1 MERKSK
7 LQMIAVDKLHPHPQN
22 PRKVIGD
29 VTELAESIK
38 ANGIL
43 QNLTVVPN
51 NDNWDDKSDFTV
63 VIGHRRLA
71 AAKQAGL
78 TELPCAVVEM
88 TEKEQ
93 LSTMLTE
100 NMQRSD
106 LTVYE
111 QAKGFQMLIDLGD
124 SVAEVVEKTGFKEST
139 VRRRLKLAELDEES
153 FKDSQLRQPTLA
165 DYERLN
171 QIKDIDVRNELLK
184 SIGTNNFDNLLY
196 SAVKKQET
204 DEEKEKIE
212 KLCLEHG
219 MIKAQKHDEIPS
231 NYEYTG
237 FFVFKDLIGKDF
249 ADGRKRYFYFG
260 YGSNIYIYAEALE
273 KQEKNDAEEE
283 KQEKNDAE
291 EEKRK
296 LEEQRWDELVEQAEE
311 IDERCEALRRD
322 FMLNTNFNDSNKKQE
337 LVKFIVAQV
346 AAGASNKKYR
356 FEEIIE
362 HDFEDDENI
371 DSYINEHWN
380 NDSGRML
387 MATAYAL
394 SQRIYGSFDYIS
406 VNYSDK
412 TFSRKINPELNRF
425 YNLLVKLGY
434 VMSDEE
440 IQLRDGTHP
449 IFTTG
454 EVN

>member
-1 MERKSK
+1 MKKKSK
-7 LQMIAVDKLHPHPQN
+7 LQMIQVEKLHPHPDN

-29 VTELAESIK
+29 VSELAESIK

-51 NDNWDDKSDFTV
+51 NDNWDDFTV
-63 VIGHRRLA
+63 IIGHRRLA

-78 TELPCAVVEM
+78 TELPCAIVEM

-111 QAKGFQMLIDLGD
+111 EAKGCQLLLDLGD
-124 SVAEVVEKTGFKEST
+124 TVAEVAEKTGFSESKI
-139 VRRRLKLAELDEES
+139 RRRVKLCELDEEA
-153 FKDSQLRQPTLA
+153 FRESQLRQPTLQ
-165 DYERLN
+165 DYDRLN
-171 QIKDIDVRNELLK
+171 QIKDIDTRNKLLK

-196 SAVKKQET
+196 AAVKKQET

-219 MIKAQKHDEIPS
+219 MTKVQKYNEIPD

-237 FFVFKDLIGKDF
+237 IFALKDLILKDF
-249 ADGRKRYFYFG
+249 SDGRKRYFYFA
-260 YGSNIYIYAEALE
+260 YGSNVYIYAEVL
-273 KQEKNDAEEE
+273 D

-296 LEEQRWDELVEQAEE
+296 LEKQKWYEIDEQAEE
-311 IDERCEALRRD
+311 IDKRCEALRRS
-322 FMLNTNFNDSNKKQE
+322 FMLDTNFNDSSKKQE

-346 AAGASNKKYR
+346 AAGANRNVYR
-356 FEEIIE
+356 FSEVVENQ
-362 HDFEDDENI
+362 DAENI
-371 DSYINEHWN
+371 DSYINEHWDDN
-380 NDSGRML
+380 SGRML

-394 SQRIYGSFDYIS
+394 CQRTYEKLSFIYVEY
-406 VNYSDK
+406 
-412 TFSRKINPELNRF
+412 SRKTISRKNSPDLNKF
-425 YNLLVKLGY
+425 YALLCKLGY
-434 VMSDEE
+434 VMCDEE

-449 IFTTG
+449 IYTTG
-454 EVN
+454 EVK

>member
-7 LQMIAVDKLHPHPQN
+7 LQMIAVDKLHPHPDN

-51 NDNWDDKSDFTV
+51 NDDWDDKSDFTV

-111 QAKGFQMLIDLGD
+111 EAKGCQLLLDLGD
-124 SVAEVVEKTGFKEST
+124 TVAEVAEKTGFSESKI
-139 VRRRLKLAELDEES
+139 RRRVKLCELDEEA
-153 FKDSQLRQPTLA
+153 FKESQIRQPTLA
-165 DYERLN
+165 DYDRLN
-171 QIKDIDVRNELLK
+171 QIKDIETRNKLLE

-204 DEEKEKIE
+204 EEEKEKIE

-219 MIKAQKHDEIPS
+219 MIKVQGFKEIP
-231 NYEYTG
+231 NDYDYMG
-237 FFVFKDLIGKDF
+237 IFALKDLVGKDF
-249 ADGRKRYFYFG
+249 ADGRKRYFYFA
-260 YGSNIYIYAEALE
+260 YGSNIYIYAEALD
-273 KQEKNDAEEE
+273 KQEKNDAE
-283 KQEKNDAE
+283 D
-291 EEKRK
+291 EKRK
-296 LEEQRWDELVEQAEE
+296 LEEQRWDELVEQAKE
-311 IDERCEALRRD
+311 IDERCEALRIG
-322 FMLNTNFNDSNKKQE
+322 FMLDANFSDSNKKQE
-337 LVKFIVAQV
+337 LIKYITAQV
-346 AAGASNKKYR
+346 AADARIKDYH
-356 FEEIIE
+356 FEEIIG
-362 HDFEDDENI
+362 HDFEDNEI
-371 DSYINEHWN
+371 TDSYINEHWSDN
-380 NDSGRML
+380 SGRML
-387 MATAYAL
+387 MAAAYAL
-394 SQRIYGSFDYIS
+394 CQTNYSSFSYIS

-412 TFSRKINPELNRF
+412 TFSQKNNLDLNRF
-425 YNLLVKLGY
+425 YVLLCKLGY

>member
-1 MERKSK
+1 MNKKSK
-7 LQMIAVDKLHPHPQN
+7 LQMIPTDKLHPHPDN

-29 VTELAESIK
+29 VSELAESIK

-51 NDNWDDKSDFTV
+51 NDNWDDFTV
-63 VIGHRRLA
+63 IIGHRRLA

-139 VRRRLKLAELDEES
+139 VRRLKLAELDEES

-171 QIKDIDVRNELLK
+171 QIKNIDVRNELLK

-237 FFVFKDLIGKDF
+237 FFALKDLIGKDF

-260 YGSNIYIYAEALE
+260 YGSNIYIYAEAF
-273 KQEKNDAEEE
+273 E

-311 IDERCEALRRD
+311 IDERCEALRIG
-322 FMLNTNFNDSNKKQE
+322 FMLDTNFNDSNKKQE

-346 AAGASNKKYR
+346 AAGASRNVYR
-356 FEEIIE
+356 FSEVVENQ
-362 HDFEDDENI
+362 DTENI
-371 DSYINEHWN
+371 DSYINEHWDDN
-380 NDSGRML
+380 SGRML

-394 SQRIYGSFDYIS
+394 CQRTYEKLSFIYVEY
-406 VNYSDK
+406 
-412 TFSRKINPELNRF
+412 SRKTISRKNSPDLNKF
-425 YNLLVKLGY
+425 YALLCKLGY

-454 EVN
+454 EVK

>member
-1 MERKSK
+1 MERKPT
-7 LQMIAVDKLHPHPQN
+7 LTTIAIEKLHPHPNN

-29 VTELAESIK
+29 VSELAESIK

-43 QNLTVVPN
+43 QNLTVVPM
-51 NDNWDDKSDFTV
+51 NDDWTEFTV
-63 VIGHRRLA
+63 IIGHRRLA

-111 QAKGFQMLIDLGD
+111 EAKGCQLLLDLGD
-124 SVAEVVEKTGFKEST
+124 TVAEVAEKTGFSESKI
-139 VRRRLKLAELDEES
+139 RRRVKLCELDEEA
-153 FKDSQLRQPTLA
+153 FKESQIRQPTLQ
-165 DYERLN
+165 DYDRLN
-171 QIKDIDVRNELLK
+171 QIKDIDTRNKLLK

-204 DEEKEKIE
+204 DEEKERIE

-219 MIKAQKHDEIPS
+219 MIKAQKRDEIPS

-237 FFVFKDLIGKDF
+237 FFALKDLIGKDF

-260 YGSNIYIYAEALE
+260 YSSNVYIYAEALE
-273 KQEKNDAEEE
+273 KQEKNDPEV
-283 KQEKNDAE
+283 
-291 EEKRK
+291 EKRK
-296 LEEQRWDELVEQAEE
+296 LEEQKWDELVEQAEE
-311 IDERCEALRRD
+311 IDERCEALRIG
-322 FMLNTNFNDSNKKQE
+322 FMLDTNFNGSNKKQE
-337 LVKFIVAQV
+337 LINYILYSMSEREEYNQITFCALSGLKYDDNNECINLDDCMKDIGKMLMS
-346 AAGASNKKYR
+346 AAYAFFKDWQNDS
-356 FEEIIE
+356 
-362 HDFEDDENI
+362 
-371 DSYINEHWN
+371 SYILV
-380 NDSGRML
+380 D
-387 MATAYAL
+387 YA
-394 SQRIYGSFDYIS
+394 
-406 VNYSDK
+406 DK
-412 TFSRKINPELNRF
+412 TITRKINPELNRF

-449 IFTTG
+449 IFTSG
-454 EVN
+454 EVK

>member
-1 MERKSK
+1 MNKKSK
-7 LQMIAVDKLHPHPQN
+7 LQMIPTDKLHPHPDN

-29 VTELAESIK
+29 VSELAESIK

-51 NDNWDDKSDFTV
+51 DDNWDDFTV
-63 VIGHRRLA
+63 IIGHRRLA

-78 TELPCAVVEM
+78 TELLCAVVEM

-124 SVAEVVEKTGFKEST
+124 RVAEVVEKTGFKEST

-171 QIKDIDVRNELLK
+171 QIKNIDARNELLK
-184 SIGTNNFDNLLY
+184 SIGTNNFDNFLY

-237 FFVFKDLIGKDF
+237 FFALKDLIGKDF

-260 YGSNIYIYAEALE
+260 YGSNIYIYAEALD
-273 KQEKNDAEEE
+273 KQEKNDAE
-283 KQEKNDAE
+283 D
-291 EEKRK
+291 EKRK

-311 IDERCEALRRD
+311 IDERCEALRIG
-322 FMLNTNFNDSNKKQE
+322 FMLDTNFNDSSKKQE

-346 AAGASNKKYR
+346 AAGASRNAHR
-356 FEEIIE
+356 FSEVVENQ
-362 HDFEDDENI
+362 DAENI
-371 DSYINEHWN
+371 DNYINEHWGDN
-380 NDSGRML
+380 SGRLL
-387 MATAYAL
+387 MAAAYASCQRTYEEL
-394 SQRIYGSFDYIS
+394 SFIYVGYNS
-406 VNYSDK
+406 K
-412 TFSRKINPELNRF
+412 TISRKNSPDLNKF
-425 YNLLVKLGY
+425 YALLCKLGY

-454 EVN
+454 EVK

>member
-1 MERKSK
+1 MERKPT
-7 LQMIAVDKLHPHPQN
+7 LTTIAIEKLHPHPDN
-22 PRKVIGD
+22 PRKVLGD
-29 VTELAESIK
+29 IDELAESIK
-38 ANGIL
+38 ASGIL
-43 QNLTVVPN
+43 QNLTVVPM
-51 NDNWDDKSDFTV
+51 NDDWTEFTV
-63 VIGHRRLA
+63 IIGHRRLA

-111 QAKGFQMLIDLGD
+111 EAKGCQLLLDLGD
-124 SVAEVVEKTGFKEST
+124 TVAEVAEKTGFSESKI
-139 VRRRLKLAELDEES
+139 RRRVKLCELDEEA
-153 FKDSQLRQPTLA
+153 FKESQIRQPTLQ
-165 DYERLN
+165 DYDRLN
-171 QIKDIDVRNELLK
+171 QIKDIEVRNELLK

-196 SAVKKQET
+196 SAVQKQEA

-219 MIKAQKHDEIPS
+219 MIKAQKYREIPD

-237 FFVFKDLIGKDF
+237 IFALKNLIGKDF
-249 ADGRKRYFYFG
+249 ADGRKRYFYFA
-260 YGSNIYIYAEALE
+260 YGSNVYIYAEALE
-273 KQEKNDAEEE
+273 KQEKN
-283 KQEKNDAE
+283 NAE

-296 LEEQRWDELVEQAEE
+296 LEEQRWDELEEQAEE
-311 IDERCEALRRD
+311 IDERCEALRRG
-322 FMLNTNFNDSNKKQE
+322 FMLDTNFNDNNKKQE

-346 AAGASNKKYR
+346 ATGVINKAHR
-356 FEEIIE
+356 FGEVVENQ
-362 HDFEDDENI
+362 DDENT
-371 DSYINEHWN
+371 DSYINEHWSDN
-380 NDSGRML
+380 SGRML

-394 SQRIYGSFDYIS
+394 CQRTYENLSFICVDYNS
-406 VNYSDK
+406 K
-412 TFSRKINPELNRF
+412 TISRKNSPDLNKF
-425 YNLLVKLGY
+425 YALLCKLGY

-454 EVN
+454 EVK

>member
-7 LQMIAVDKLHPHPQN
+7 LQMIAVDKLHPHPDN

-43 QNLTVVPN
+43 QNLTVVPM
-51 NDNWDDKSDFTV
+51 NDDWTEFTV
-63 VIGHRRLA
+63 IIGHRRLA

-111 QAKGFQMLIDLGD
+111 EAKGCQLLLDLGD
-124 SVAEVVEKTGFKEST
+124 TVAEIAEKTGFSESKI
-139 VRRRLKLAELDEES
+139 RRRVKLCELDEES
-153 FKDSQLRQPTLA
+153 FKESQLRQPTLQ
-165 DYERLN
+165 DYDRLN
-171 QIKDIDVRNELLK
+171 QIKDIDVRNKLLK

-196 SAVKKQET
+196 SAVQKQET

-219 MIKAQKHDEIPS
+219 MIKAQKYREIPD

-237 FFVFKDLIGKDF
+237 IFALKDLIGKDF
-249 ADGRKRYFYFG
+249 ADGRKRYFYFA
-260 YGSNIYIYAEALE
+260 YGSNVYIYAEELE
-273 KQEKNDAEEE
+273 E
-283 KQEKNDAE
+283 QEKNDAE

-296 LEEQRWDELVEQAEE
+296 LEEQRWDELEEQAKE
-311 IDERCEALRRD
+311 IDERCEALRRG
-322 FMLNTNFNDSNKKQE
+322 FMLDANFNDSSKKQE

-346 AAGASNKKYR
+346 AAGASGNVRR
-356 FEEIIE
+356 FSEVVENQ
-362 HDFEDDENI
+362 DYKNI
-371 DSYINEHWN
+371 DSYINEHWGDN
-380 NDSGRML
+380 SGRML
-387 MATAYAL
+387 MAAAYASCQRTYEKL
-394 SQRIYGSFDYIS
+394 SFIYVDYNS
-406 VNYSDK
+406 K
-412 TFSRKINPELNRF
+412 TISRKNSPDLNKF
-425 YNLLVKLGY
+425 YALLCKLGY

-449 IFTTG
+449 IFTSG
-454 EVN
+454 EVK

>member
-63 VIGHRRLA
+63 IIGHRRLA

-78 TELPCAVVEM
+78 TELLCAVVEM

-171 QIKDIDVRNELLK
+171 QIKNIDVRNELLK

-219 MIKAQKHDEIPS
+219 MTKVQKYRDIPS
-231 NYEYTG
+231 NYKYTG
-237 FFVFKDLIGKDF
+237 IFALKNLIGKDF
-249 ADGRKRYFYFG
+249 ADGRKRYFYFA
-260 YGSNIYIYAEALE
+260 YGSNVYIYAEAL
-273 KQEKNDAEEE
+273 E

-311 IDERCEALRRD
+311 IDERCETLRRG
-322 FMLNTNFNDSNKKQE
+322 FMLNTNFNDSNKQQE

-346 AAGASNKKYR
+346 AAGASNRKYR

-362 HDFEDDENI
+362 HDFDDENI

-394 SQRIYGSFDYIS
+394 CQRSYEKLSFIYVGYNS
-406 VNYSDK
+406 K
-412 TFSRKINPELNRF
+412 TISRKNSSDLNKF
-425 YNLLVKLGY
+425 YALLCKLGY

>member
-1 MERKSK
+1 MNKKSK
-7 LQMIAVDKLHPHPQN
+7 LQMIPTDKLHPHPQN

-29 VTELAESIK
+29 IDELAESIK

-43 QNLTVVPN
+43 QNLTVVPM
-51 NDNWDDKSDFTV
+51 NDDWTEFTV
-63 VIGHRRLA
+63 IIGHRRLA

-88 TEKEQ
+88 SEKEQ

-111 QAKGFQMLIDLGD
+111 EAKGCQLLLDLGD
-124 SVAEVVEKTGFKEST
+124 TVAEVAERTGFSESKI
-139 VRRRLKLAELDEES
+139 RRRVKLCELDEEA
-153 FKDSQLRQPTLA
+153 FKESQIRQPTLA
-165 DYERLN
+165 DYDRLN
-171 QIKDIDVRNELLK
+171 QIKDIETRNKLLE

-204 DEEKEKIE
+204 EEEKEKIE

-219 MIKAQKHDEIPS
+219 MTKVQNHDEIPS

-237 FFVFKDLIGKDF
+237 TFAIKDLVSKDF
-249 ADGRKRYFYFG
+249 ADGRKRYFYFA

-273 KQEKNDAEEE
+273 KQEKNDA
-283 KQEKNDAE
+283 

-311 IDERCEALRRD
+311 IDERCEALRIG
-322 FMLNTNFNDSNKKQE
+322 FMLDTNFNDSNKKQE

-346 AAGASNKKYR
+346 AAKYLGVALNFIYEGLKKQTLP
-356 FEEIIE
+356 IG
-362 HDFEDDENI
+362 
-371 DSYINEHWN
+371 SAVQS
-380 NDSGRML
+380 DSGRWSYNIPIDRL
-387 MATAYAL
+387 KTYASGADISLLTVLLNKLLDSGNTINERTA
-394 SQRIYGSFDYIS
+394 
-406 VNYSDK
+406 
-412 TFSRKINPELNRF
+412 
-425 YNLLVKLGY
+425 
-434 VMSDEE
+434 
-440 IQLRDGTHP
+440 
-449 IFTTG
+449 
-454 EVN
+454 

>member
-1 MERKSK
+1 MNKKSK
-7 LQMIAVDKLHPHPQN
+7 LQMIPTDKLHPHPDN

-29 VTELAESIK
+29 VSELAESIK

-51 NDNWDDKSDFTV
+51 DDNWDDFTV
-63 VIGHRRLA
+63 IIGHRRLA

-78 TELPCAVVEM
+78 TELPCAIVEM

-171 QIKDIDVRNELLK
+171 QIKNIDARNELLK

-237 FFVFKDLIGKDF
+237 FFALKDLIGKDF

-260 YGSNIYIYAEALE
+260 YGSNIYIYAEAF
-273 KQEKNDAEEE
+273 E

-296 LEEQRWDELVEQAEE
+296 LEEQRWDELVEHVEE
-311 IDERCEALRRD
+311 IDERCEALRIG
-322 FMLNTNFNDSNKKQE
+322 FMLDTNFNDSSKKQE

-346 AAGASNKKYR
+346 AAGANRNVYR
-356 FEEIIE
+356 FSEVVENQ
-362 HDFEDDENI
+362 DAENI
-371 DSYINEHWN
+371 DSYINEHWDDN
-380 NDSGRML
+380 SGRML

-412 TFSRKINPELNRF
+412 TFSRKNNPELNRF
-425 YNLLVKLGY
+425 YNLLCKLGY

-449 IFTTG
+449 IFTSG
-454 EVN
+454 EVK

>member
-1 MERKSK
+1 MERKPT
-7 LQMIAVDKLHPHPQN
+7 LTTIAIEKLHPHPDN
-22 PRKVIGD
+22 PRKVLGD
-29 VTELAESIK
+29 VSELAESIK
-38 ANGIL
+38 ASGIL
-43 QNLTVVPN
+43 QNLTVVPM
-51 NDNWDDKSDFTV
+51 NDDWTEFTV
-63 VIGHRRLA
+63 IIGHRRLA

-111 QAKGFQMLIDLGD
+111 EAKGCQLLLDLGD
-124 SVAEVVEKTGFKEST
+124 TVAEVAEKTGFSESKI
-139 VRRRLKLAELDEES
+139 RRRVKLCELDEEA
-153 FKDSQLRQPTLA
+153 FKESQIRQPTLA
-165 DYERLN
+165 DYDRLN
-171 QIKDIDVRNELLK
+171 QIKDIETRNKLLE

-237 FFVFKDLIGKDF
+237 FFALKDLIGKNF

-260 YGSNIYIYAEALE
+260 YGSNIYIYAEAF
-273 KQEKNDAEEE
+273 E

-311 IDERCEALRRD
+311 IDERCEALRIG

-346 AAGASNKKYR
+346 AAGASRNVYR
-356 FEEIIE
+356 FSEVVENQ
-362 HDFEDDENI
+362 DTENI
-371 DSYINEHWN
+371 DSYINEHWSDN
-380 NDSGRML
+380 SGRML

-394 SQRIYGSFDYIS
+394 CQRTYEKLSFIYVEY
-406 VNYSDK
+406 
-412 TFSRKINPELNRF
+412 SRKTISRKNSPDLNKF
-425 YNLLVKLGY
+425 YALLCKLGY

-449 IFTTG
+449 IFTSG
-454 EVN
+454 EVK

>member
-1 MERKSK
+1 MNKKSK
-7 LQMIAVDKLHPHPQN
+7 LQMIPTDKLHPHPDN

-29 VTELAESIK
+29 VSELAESIK

-51 NDNWDDKSDFTV
+51 DDNWDDFTV
-63 VIGHRRLA
+63 IIGHRRLA

-78 TELPCAVVEM
+78 TELPCAIVEM

-111 QAKGFQMLIDLGD
+111 EAKGCQLLLDLGD
-124 SVAEVVEKTGFKEST
+124 TVAEVAEKTGFSESKI
-139 VRRRLKLAELDEES
+139 RRRVKLCELDEES
-153 FKDSQLRQPTLA
+153 FKESQLRQPTLA

-171 QIKDIDVRNELLK
+171 QIKNIEVRNELLK

-237 FFVFKDLIGKDF
+237 FFALKDLIGKDF

-283 KQEKNDAE
+283 K
-291 EEKRK
+291 RK

-311 IDERCEALRRD
+311 IDERCEALRRG
-322 FMLNTNFNDSNKKQE
+322 FMLDTNFNDSGKKQE

-346 AAGASNKKYR
+346 AAGASRNVYR
-356 FEEIIE
+356 FSEVVENQ
-362 HDFEDDENI
+362 DTENI
-371 DSYINEHWN
+371 DSYINEHWDDN
-380 NDSGRML
+380 SGRML

-394 SQRIYGSFDYIS
+394 CQRTYEKLSFIYVEY
-406 VNYSDK
+406 
-412 TFSRKINPELNRF
+412 SRKTISRKNSPDLNKF
-425 YNLLVKLGY
+425 YALLCKLGY

-449 IFTTG
+449 IFTSG

>member
-1 MERKSK
+1 MERKPT
-7 LQMIAVDKLHPHPQN
+7 LTTIAIEKLHPHPDN
-22 PRKVIGD
+22 PRKVLGD
-29 VTELAESIK
+29 IDELADSIK

-43 QNLTVVPN
+43 QNLTVVPM
-51 NDNWDDKSDFTV
+51 NDDWTEFTV
-63 VIGHRRLA
+63 IIGHRRLA

-111 QAKGFQMLIDLGD
+111 EAKGCQLLLDLGD
-124 SVAEVVEKTGFKEST
+124 TVAEVAEKTGFSESKI
-139 VRRRLKLAELDEES
+139 RRRVKLCELDEEA
-153 FKDSQLRQPTLA
+153 FKESQLRQPTLQ
-165 DYERLN
+165 DYEKLN
-171 QIKDIDVRNELLK
+171 KIEDIEERNALLK
-184 SIGTNNFDNLLY
+184 TIGTNNFN
-196 SAVKKQET
+196 SAIYAAEAKQERKHT
-204 DEEKEKIE
+204 RDEIKKVCSDKGLLECETSGAPKGYKYEGYHNLSTLKDKSFDDGKKRMYYMSAYSNDISVYVEITKDDKIKADEESAKRESERQTLKELRE
-212 KLCLEHG
+212 RV
-219 MIKAQKHDEIPS
+219 
-231 NYEYTG
+231 N
-237 FFVFKDLIGKDF
+237 
-249 ADGRKRYFYFG
+249 
-260 YGSNIYIYAEALE
+260 
-273 KQEKNDAEEE
+273 
-283 KQEKNDAE
+283 
-291 EEKRK
+291 
-296 LEEQRWDELVEQAEE
+296 E

-322 FMLNTNFNDSNKKQE
+322 FMLDTNFNDSNKKQE

-362 HDFEDDENI
+362 HDFENDENT

-394 SQRIYGSFDYIS
+394 SQGIYGSFDYIS

-412 TFSRKINPELNRF
+412 TVSRKNNPELNKF
-425 YNLLVKLGY
+425 YALLCKLGY

-449 IFTTG
+449 IYTTG
-454 EVN
+454 EVK

>member
-43 QNLTVVPN
+43 QNLTVVPM
-51 NDNWDDKSDFTV
+51 NDDWTEFTV
-63 VIGHRRLA
+63 IIGHRRLA

-78 TELPCAVVEM
+78 TELPCAIVEM
-88 TEKEQ
+88 SEKEQ

-111 QAKGFQMLIDLGD
+111 EAKGCQLLLDLGD
-124 SVAEVVEKTGFKEST
+124 TVSEIAEKTGFSESKI
-139 VRRRLKLAELDEES
+139 RRRVKLCELDEEA
-153 FKDSQLRQPTLA
+153 FKESQIRQPTLA
-165 DYERLN
+165 DYDRLN
-171 QIKDIDVRNELLK
+171 QIKDIETRNKLLE

-212 KLCLEHG
+212 KFCLEQG
-219 MIKAQKHDEIPS
+219 MTKVQKYHEIPS

-237 FFVFKDLIGKDF
+237 AFELKDLIGKDF
-249 ADGRKRYFYFG
+249 ADGIKRYFYFA
-260 YGSNIYIYAEALE
+260 YSSNIYIYAEALK
-273 KQEKNDAEEE
+273 KQEKNDP
-283 KQEKNDAE
+283 E

-311 IDERCEALRRD
+311 IDERCEALRRG
-322 FMLNTNFNDSNKKQE
+322 FMLDTNFNDSNKKQE
-337 LVKFIVAQV
+337 LIKYITAQV
-346 AAGASNKKYR
+346 AAGALIKDYHL
-356 FEEIIE
+356 EEIIG
-362 HDFEDDENI
+362 HNCEDDESI
-371 DSYINEHWN
+371 DSYISEHWSDN
-380 NDSGRML
+380 SGRML
-387 MATAYAL
+387 MAAAYAL
-394 SQRIYGSFDYIS
+394 CQTNHSSFSYIS

-412 TFSRKINPELNRF
+412 TFSRKNNLDLNRF
-425 YNLLVKLGY
+425 YVLLCKLGY

-454 EVN
+454 EVK

>member
-7 LQMIAVDKLHPHPQN
+7 LQMIAVDKLQPHPQN

-51 NDNWDDKSDFTV
+51 NDDWDDKSDFTV

-88 TEKEQ
+88 SEKEQ

-111 QAKGFQMLIDLGD
+111 EA
-124 SVAEVVEKTGFKEST
+124 FKES
-139 VRRRLKLAELDEES
+139 
-153 FKDSQLRQPTLA
+153 QIRQPTLQ
-165 DYERLN
+165 DYDRLN
-171 QIKDIDVRNELLK
+171 QIKDIEVRNELLK

-204 DEEKEKIE
+204 NEEKEKIE

-219 MIKAQKHDEIPS
+219 IIKVQNHDEIPI

-237 FFVFKDLIGKDF
+237 TFAIKDLIGKDF
-249 ADGRKRYFYFG
+249 ADGRKRYFYFA
-260 YGSNIYIYAEALE
+260 YSPNIYIYAEAL
-273 KQEKNDAEEE
+273 E

-346 AAGASNKKYR
+346 AAEASNQEYR
-356 FEEIIE
+356 FEEIIK
-362 HDFEDDENI
+362 HDFEDDDENI
-371 DSYINEHWN
+371 DSYINEHWSDN
-380 NDSGRML
+380 SGRML
-387 MATAYAL
+387 MAAAYAL
-394 SQRIYGSFDYIS
+394 CQTNYSSFSYIS
-406 VNYSDK
+406 VSYLDK
-412 TFSRKINPELNRF
+412 TISRKNNTDLNRF
-425 YNLLVKLGY
+425 YNLLCKLGY
-434 VMSDEE
+434 VMSDEK

>member
-29 VTELAESIK
+29 VSELAESIK

-51 NDNWDDKSDFTV
+51 NDNWDDFTV
-63 VIGHRRLA
+63 IIGHRRLA

-100 NMQRSD
+100 NMQRTD

-237 FFVFKDLIGKDF
+237 FFALKDLIGKDF
-249 ADGRKRYFYFG
+249 ADGRKRYFYFA
-260 YGSNIYIYAEALE
+260 YGSNIYIYAEAF
-273 KQEKNDAEEE
+273 E

-291 EEKRK
+291 EEKRR
-296 LEEQRWDELVEQAEE
+296 LEEQRWDKLVEQAEE
-311 IDERCEALRRD
+311 IDERCEALRRG
-322 FMLNTNFNDSNKKQE
+322 FMLDTNFNDSSKKQE

-362 HDFEDDENI
+362 HNFEDDENT
-371 DSYINEHWN
+371 DSYINEHWSDN
-380 NDSGRML
+380 SGRML

-394 SQRIYGSFDYIS
+394 CQRSYEKLSFIYVGYNS
-406 VNYSDK
+406 K
-412 TFSRKINPELNRF
+412 TISRKNSPDLNKF
-425 YNLLVKLGY
+425 YALLCKLGY

-454 EVN
+454 ETN

>member
-1 MERKSK
+1 MNKKSK
-7 LQMIAVDKLHPHPQN
+7 LQMIQVEKLQPHPDN

-29 VTELAESIK
+29 VSELAESIK

-51 NDNWDDKSDFTV
+51 NDNWDDFTV
-63 VIGHRRLA
+63 IIGHRRLA

-171 QIKDIDVRNELLK
+171 QIKNIEVRNELLK

-237 FFVFKDLIGKDF
+237 FFALKDLIGKDF

-260 YGSNIYIYAEALE
+260 YGSNIYIYAEAF
-273 KQEKNDAEEE
+273 E

-296 LEEQRWDELVEQAEE
+296 LEEQRWDELVEHAEE
-311 IDERCEALRRD
+311 IDERCEALRIG
-322 FMLNTNFNDSNKKQE
+322 FMLDTNFNDSSKKQE

-346 AAGASNKKYR
+346 AAGASRDVYR
-356 FEEIIE
+356 FSEVVENQ
-362 HDFEDDENI
+362 DAENI
-371 DSYINEHWN
+371 DSYINEHWDDN
-380 NDSGRML
+380 SGRML

-394 SQRIYGSFDYIS
+394 CQRTYEKLSFIYVEY
-406 VNYSDK
+406 
-412 TFSRKINPELNRF
+412 SRKTISRKNSPDLNKF
-425 YNLLVKLGY
+425 YALLCKLGY
-434 VMSDEE
+434 VMCDEE

-449 IFTTG
+449 IYTTG
-454 EVN
+454 EVK

>member
-7 LQMIAVDKLHPHPQN
+7 LQMIEVDKLHPHPQN

-51 NDNWDDKSDFTV
+51 NDDWDNKSDFTV

-111 QAKGFQMLIDLGD
+111 EAKGCQLLLDLGD
-124 SVAEVVEKTGFKEST
+124 TVAEVAEKTGFSESKI
-139 VRRRLKLAELDEES
+139 RRRVKLCELDEEA
-153 FKDSQLRQPTLA
+153 FKESQIRQPTLQ
-165 DYERLN
+165 DYDRLN
-171 QIKDIDVRNELLK
+171 QIKDIDTRNKLLE

-196 SAVKKQET
+196 SAKRRQ
-204 DEEKEKIE
+204 DEAEEIEQIEKI
-212 KLCLEHG
+212 CLENNIEKVNG
-219 MIKAQKHDEIPS
+219 YNEIPK
-231 NYEYTG
+231 NNEYLG
-237 FFVFKDLIGKDF
+237 AFDVKDLIGRNFD
-249 ADGRKRYFYFG
+249 DGRKKYYYRS
-260 YGSNIYIYAEALE
+260 YGARIYIYAEVF
-273 KQEKNDAEEE
+273 E

-311 IDERCEALRRD
+311 TDERCEALRKG
-322 FMLNTNFNDSNKKQE
+322 FMLDANLNDSDKKQE
-337 LVKFIVAQV
+337 LIKFIVAQI
-346 AAGASNKKYR
+346 AAGADNKPYR
-356 FEEIIE
+356 FKEVLENQA
-362 HDFEDDENI
+362 DEDL
-371 DSYINEHWN
+371 SEHWSDN
-380 NDSGRML
+380 SGRML
-387 MATAYAL
+387 MAAAYAL
-394 SQRIYGSFDYIS
+394 CQKNYDKFSFIIVGYNS
-406 VNYSDK
+406 K
-412 TFSRKINPELNRF
+412 TISRKNNTDLNRF
-425 YNLLVKLGY
+425 YNLLCKLGY

>member
-1 MERKSK
+1 MERKPT
-7 LQMIAVDKLHPHPQN
+7 LTTIAIEKLHPHPDN
-22 PRKVIGD
+22 PRKVLGD
-29 VTELAESIK
+29 IDELADSIK

-111 QAKGFQMLIDLGD
+111 EAKGCQLLLDLGD
-124 SVAEVVEKTGFKEST
+124 TVAEVAEKTGFSESKI
-139 VRRRLKLAELDEES
+139 RRRVKLCELDEEA
-153 FKDSQLRQPTLA
+153 FKESQIRQPTLQ

-204 DEEKEKIE
+204 EEEKEKIE

-237 FFVFKDLIGKDF
+237 FYALKDLIGKDF

-260 YGSNIYIYAEALE
+260 YGSNIYIYAEAF
-273 KQEKNDAEEE
+273 E

-311 IDERCEALRRD
+311 IDERCEALRIG
-322 FMLNTNFNDSNKKQE
+322 FMLDTNFNDSNKKQE

-346 AAGASNKKYR
+346 AAGASRNVYR
-356 FEEIIE
+356 FSEVVKNQ
-362 HDFEDDENI
+362 DTENI
-371 DSYINEHWN
+371 DSYINEHWSDN
-380 NDSGRML
+380 SGRML
-387 MATAYAL
+387 MAMAYAL
-394 SQRIYGSFDYIS
+394 CQRTYEKLSFIYVEY
-406 VNYSDK
+406 
-412 TFSRKINPELNRF
+412 SRKTISRKNSPDLNKF
-425 YNLLVKLGY
+425 YALLCKLGY

-449 IFTTG
+449 IFITG
-454 EVN
+454 EVK

>member
-1 MERKSK
+1 MNKKSK
-7 LQMIAVDKLHPHPQN
+7 LQMIPVDKLHPHPDN

-29 VTELAESIK
+29 VSELAESIK

-51 NDNWDDKSDFTV
+51 NDNWDDFTV
-63 VIGHRRLA
+63 IIGHRRLA

-100 NMQRSD
+100 NMQRTD

-171 QIKDIDVRNELLK
+171 QIKNIDARNELLK

-219 MIKAQKHDEIPS
+219 MIKAQKYNEIPD

-237 FFVFKDLIGKDF
+237 IFALKNLIGKDF
-249 ADGRKRYFYFG
+249 ADGRKRYFYFA
-260 YGSNIYIYAEALE
+260 YGSNVYIYAEALE
-273 KQEKNDAEEE
+273 KQEKN
-283 KQEKNDAE
+283 NAE

-296 LEEQRWDELVEQAEE
+296 LEEQRWDELEEQAEE
-311 IDERCEALRRD
+311 IDERCEALRRG
-322 FMLNTNFNDSNKKQE
+322 FMLDTNFNGNNKKQE

-346 AAGASNKKYR
+346 ATGVINKAHR
-356 FEEIIE
+356 FGEVVENQ
-362 HDFEDDENI
+362 DDENT
-371 DSYINEHWN
+371 DSYINERWSDN
-380 NDSGRML
+380 SGRML

-394 SQRIYGSFDYIS
+394 CQRTYEKLSFIYVDYNS
-406 VNYSDK
+406 K
-412 TFSRKINPELNRF
+412 TISRKNSPDLNKF
-425 YNLLVKLGY
+425 YALLCKLGY

-454 EVN
+454 EVK

>member
-1 MERKSK
+1 MNKKSK
-7 LQMIAVDKLHPHPQN
+7 LQMIPTDKLHPHPDN

-29 VTELAESIK
+29 VSELAESIK

-51 NDNWDDKSDFTV
+51 NDNWDDFTV
-63 VIGHRRLA
+63 IIGHRRLA

-171 QIKDIDVRNELLK
+171 QIKNIEVRNELLK

-237 FFVFKDLIGKDF
+237 FFALKDLIGKDF

-260 YGSNIYIYAEALE
+260 YGSNIYIYAEAF
-273 KQEKNDAEEE
+273 E

-296 LEEQRWDELVEQAEE
+296 LEEQRWDELVEHAEE
-311 IDERCEALRRD
+311 IDERCEALRIG
-322 FMLNTNFNDSNKKQE
+322 FMLDTNFNDSSKKQE

-346 AAGASNKKYR
+346 AAGASRDVYR
-356 FEEIIE
+356 FSEVVENQ
-362 HDFEDDENI
+362 DAENI
-371 DSYINEHWN
+371 DSYINEHWDDN
-380 NDSGRML
+380 SGRML

-394 SQRIYGSFDYIS
+394 CQRTYEKLSFIYVEY
-406 VNYSDK
+406 
-412 TFSRKINPELNRF
+412 SRKTISRKNSPDLNKF
-425 YNLLVKLGY
+425 YALLCKLGY
-434 VMSDEE
+434 VMCDEE

-449 IFTTG
+449 IYTTG
-454 EVN
+454 EVK

>member
-1 MERKSK
+1 MERKPT
-7 LQMIAVDKLHPHPQN
+7 LTTIAIEKLHPHPDN

-29 VTELAESIK
+29 IDELADSIK

-43 QNLTVVPN
+43 QNLTVVPM
-51 NDNWDDKSDFTV
+51 NDDWTEFTV
-63 VIGHRRLA
+63 IIGHRRLA

-111 QAKGFQMLIDLGD
+111 EAKGCQLLLDLGD
-124 SVAEVVEKTGFKEST
+124 TVAEVAEKTGFSESKI
-139 VRRRLKLAELDEES
+139 RRRVKLCELDEEA
-153 FKDSQLRQPTLA
+153 FKESQIRQPTLQ
-165 DYERLN
+165 DYDRLN
-171 QIKDIDVRNELLK
+171 QIKDIEVRNKLLK

-196 SAVKKQET
+196 SAVQKQET
-204 DEEKEKIE
+204 EEEKEKIE

-237 FFVFKDLIGKDF
+237 FFAFKDLIGKDF

-283 KQEKNDAE
+283 K
-291 EEKRK
+291 RK

-322 FMLNTNFNDSNKKQE
+322 FMLDTNFNDSNKKQE

-362 HDFEDDENI
+362 HDFENDENT
-371 DSYINEHWN
+371 DSYINEHWSDN
-380 NDSGRML
+380 SGRML

-394 SQRIYGSFDYIS
+394 CQRSYEKLSFIYVGYNS
-406 VNYSDK
+406 K
-412 TFSRKINPELNRF
+412 TISRKNNPDLNKF
-425 YNLLVKLGY
+425 YALLCKLGY

-449 IFTTG
+449 IFTSG
-454 EVN
+454 EVK

>member
-51 NDNWDDKSDFTV
+51 NDDWDDKSDFTV

-88 TEKEQ
+88 SEKEQ

-111 QAKGFQMLIDLGD
+111 EAKGCQLLLDLGD
-124 SVAEVVEKTGFKEST
+124 TVAEVAEKTGFSESKI
-139 VRRRLKLAELDEES
+139 RRRVKLCELDEEA
-153 FKDSQLRQPTLA
+153 FKESQIRQPTLA
-165 DYERLN
+165 DYDRLN
-171 QIKDIDVRNELLK
+171 QIKDIETRNKLLE

-204 DEEKEKIE
+204 EEEKEKIE

-219 MIKAQKHDEIPS
+219 MTKVQNHDEIPS

-237 FFVFKDLIGKDF
+237 TFVLKDLIGKDF
-249 ADGRKRYFYFG
+249 ADGRKRYFYFA
-260 YGSNIYIYAEALE
+260 YGSNIYIYAEELK
-273 KQEKNDAEEE
+273 KQEKNDA
-283 KQEKNDAE
+283 AE

-296 LEEQRWDELVEQAEE
+296 LEEQRWDELVDQAEE
-311 IDERCEALRRD
+311 IDERCEALRRG
-322 FMLNTNFNDSNKKQE
+322 FMLDTNFNDSNKKQE

-346 AAGASNKKYR
+346 AAEASNKKYR

-387 MATAYAL
+387 MATVYAL

-412 TFSRKINPELNRF
+412 TFSRKNNLDLNRF
-425 YNLLVKLGY
+425 YALLCKLGY

-449 IFTTG
+449 IFTSG

>member
-1 MERKSK
+1 MERKPT
-7 LQMIAVDKLHPHPQN
+7 LTTIAIEKLHPHPQN

-43 QNLTVVPN
+43 QNLTVVPM
-51 NDNWDDKSDFTV
+51 NDDWTEFTV
-63 VIGHRRLA
+63 IIGHRRLA

-78 TELPCAVVEM
+78 TELPCAIVEM
-88 TEKEQ
+88 SEKEQ

-111 QAKGFQMLIDLGD
+111 EAKGCQLLLDLGD
-124 SVAEVVEKTGFKEST
+124 TVAEVAEKTGFSASKI
-139 VRRRLKLAELDEES
+139 RRRVKLCELDEEA
-153 FKDSQLRQPTLA
+153 FKESQLRQPTLQ
-165 DYERLN
+165 DYDRLN
-171 QIKDIDVRNELLK
+171 QIKDIDVRNKLLK

-212 KLCLEHG
+212 KFCLEQG
-219 MIKAQKHDEIPS
+219 MTKVQKYHEIPS
-231 NYEYTG
+231 NYEYMG
-237 FFVFKDLIGKDF
+237 IFALKDLVGKDF
-249 ADGRKRYFYFG
+249 ADGRKRYFYFA
-260 YGSNIYIYAEALE
+260 YSSNIYIYAEALK
-273 KQEKNDAEEE
+273 KQEKNDP
-283 KQEKNDAE
+283 E

-296 LEEQRWDELVEQAEE
+296 LEEQRWDKLAEQAEE
-311 IDERCEALRRD
+311 IDERCEALRRG
-322 FMLNTNFNDSNKKQE
+322 FMLDTNFNDSNKKQE
-337 LVKFIVAQV
+337 LIKYITAQV
-346 AAGASNKKYR
+346 AAGARIKDY
-356 FEEIIE
+356 
-362 HDFEDDENI
+362 HFEDDESI
-371 DSYINEHWN
+371 DSYISEHWSDN
-380 NDSGRML
+380 SGRML
-387 MATAYAL
+387 MAAAYAL
-394 SQRIYGSFDYIS
+394 CQTNYSSFSYIS
-406 VNYSDK
+406 VNYVDK
-412 TFSRKINPELNRF
+412 KFSRKNNTDLNRF

-454 EVN
+454 EVK

>member
-1 MERKSK
+1 MERKPT
-7 LQMIAVDKLHPHPQN
+7 LTTIAIEKLHPHPDN
-22 PRKVIGD
+22 PRKVLGD
-29 VTELAESIK
+29 IDELADSIK
-38 ANGIL
+38 VNGIL
-43 QNLTVVPN
+43 QNLTVVPM
-51 NDNWDDKSDFTV
+51 NDDWTEFTV
-63 VIGHRRLA
+63 IIGHRRLA

-184 SIGTNNFDNLLY
+184 SIGTNNFDNRLY
-196 SAVKKQET
+196 SAVRKQKD
-204 DEEKEKIE
+204 DEERAELEKI
-212 KLCLEHG
+212 CLDNG
-219 MIKAQKHDEIPS
+219 MTKCESRNDIPENCEYVGTIGTAQLLKESFD
-231 NYEYTG
+231 
-237 FFVFKDLIGKDF
+237 DD
-249 ADGRKRYFYFG
+249 RKRYFFFTT
-260 YGSNIYIYAEALE
+260 YGIYVTIYIQKTKEQIENA
-273 KQEKNDAEEE
+273 DAEN
-283 KQEKNDAE
+283 KNRNA
-291 EEKRK
+291 KRQK
-296 LEEQRWDELVEQAEE
+296 FDELEAQAKE
-311 IDERCEALRRD
+311 INQRCKALRES
-322 FMLNTNFNDSNKKQE
+322 FMLEGNFNDDAKKQE
-337 LVKFIVAQV
+337 LINYILY
-346 AAGASNKKYR
+346 SMSECREY
-356 FEEIIE
+356 
-362 HDFEDDENI
+362 DDRSFYFLSGLKHEN
-371 DSYINEHWN
+371 YECINL
-380 NDSGRML
+380 DDCMKDTGKML
-387 MATAYAL
+387 MAAAYAFFEDL
-394 SQRIYGSFDYIS
+394 YNTKYINVTYDEGIQRNIS
-406 VNYSDK
+406 
-412 TFSRKINPELNRF
+412 PELNRF

-454 EVN
+454 ETN

>member
-7 LQMIAVDKLHPHPQN
+7 LQMISTDKLHPHPQN

-51 NDNWDDKSDFTV
+51 NDDWTDFTV
-63 VIGHRRLA
+63 IIGHRRLA

-78 TELPCAVVEM
+78 TELPCAIVEM
-88 TEKEQ
+88 SEKEQ

-111 QAKGFQMLIDLGD
+111 EAKGCQLLLDLGD
-124 SVAEVVEKTGFKEST
+124 TVAEIAEKTGFSESKI
-139 VRRRLKLAELDEES
+139 RRRVKLCELDEEA
-153 FKDSQLRQPTLA
+153 FKESQIRQPTLA
-165 DYERLN
+165 DYDKLN
-171 QIKDIDVRNELLK
+171 QIKDIDTRNKLLE

-196 SAVKKQET
+196 SAVQKQET
-204 DEEKEKIE
+204 EEEREKIE
-212 KLCLEHG
+212 KRCLEHG
-219 MIKAQKHDEIPS
+219 MTKVQKYNEIPS
-231 NYEYTG
+231 NYEYMG
-237 FFVFKDLIGKDF
+237 IFALKDLIGKDF
-249 ADGRKRYFYFG
+249 ADGRKRYFYFA
-260 YGSNIYIYAEALE
+260 YGSNIYIYAERF
-273 KQEKNDAEEE
+273 E

-296 LEEQRWDELVEQAEE
+296 LEEQRWDKLVEQAEE
-311 IDERCEALRRD
+311 IDERCEALRKG
-322 FMLNTNFNDSNKKQE
+322 FMLDANFNDSNKKQE
-337 LVKFIVAQV
+337 LIKYITAQV
-346 AAGASNKKYR
+346 AAGADNKVYK
-356 FEEIIE
+356 FKEVIE
-362 HDFEDDENI
+362 NLEDNENT
-371 DSYINEHWN
+371 DGYINEHWS

-387 MATAYAL
+387 MAAAYAL
-394 SQRIYGSFDYIS
+394 CQNDYNSFSYIS
-406 VNYSDK
+406 VNYADK
-412 TFSRKINPELNRF
+412 KFSRKNNPDLNRF
-425 YNLLVKLGY
+425 YALLCKLGY